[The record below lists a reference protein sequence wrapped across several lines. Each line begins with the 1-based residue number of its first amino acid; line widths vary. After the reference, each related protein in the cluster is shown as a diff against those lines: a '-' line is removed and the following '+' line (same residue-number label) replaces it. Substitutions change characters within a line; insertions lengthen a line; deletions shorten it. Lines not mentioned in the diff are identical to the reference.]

1 MDYESAQA
9 LVDQIS
15 ADPDIVRS
23 AIRLGQL
30 YTERPEVFD
39 ALHNREIAPGVHKNN
54 PGPDASHTA
63 AKLVRNAQA
72 ATQDYV
78 RGMQNPRRDPK
89 QAAVAAK
96 GKWAERVQQAVQNDS
111 YAKAVSRYD
120 LGEAVQIAT
129 GDGGAAFAS
138 GIAKRQAKIER
149 VHQTLMPQLG
159 AISQRIQSLPQDN
172 EGQRTQRMLQNLES
186 MRALGRARKGGGGG
200 A

>member
-9 LVDQIS
+9 LVDEIS
-15 ADPDIVRS
+15 RDPNIPRS

-30 YTERPEVFD
+30 YTERPEVFE
-39 ALHNREIAPGVHKNN
+39 ALHNREIAPGVRKNN

-89 QAAVAAK
+89 TAAVAAK
-96 GKWAERVQQAVQNDS
+96 GKWAERLQQAIQNDS
-111 YAKAVSRYD
+111 YGKAVARYD
-120 LGEAVQIAT
+120 LGEAVAIAT

-149 VHQTLMPQLG
+149 VHAQLMPQLG

-172 EGQRTQRMLQNLES
+172 EGQRTQRMIQNLES
-186 MRALGRARKGGGGG
+186 MRALGRARKGGGSGV
-200 A
+200 